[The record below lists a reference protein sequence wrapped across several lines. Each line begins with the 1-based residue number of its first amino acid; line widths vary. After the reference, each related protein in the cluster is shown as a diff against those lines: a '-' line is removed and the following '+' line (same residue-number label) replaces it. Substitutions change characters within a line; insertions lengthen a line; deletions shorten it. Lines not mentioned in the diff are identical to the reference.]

1 MAIVT
6 AKDLAARKGSL
17 AKVGEP
23 VRVEAPLPA
32 IRKKGAR
39 IRDVKNPVPTEI
51 FRLMHPDAT
60 DDSGMFDCE
69 ITVRTSAGEVKL
81 PMKNGRVE
89 TDDREAC
96 KALVAQGYR
105 WMNEPF

>member
-6 AKDLAARKGSL
+6 AKDMAARKGSL
-17 AKVGEP
+17 VKAGEP
-23 VRVEAPLPA
+23 VRVETASA
-32 IRKKGAR
+32 TIHKKGAR
-39 IRDVKNPVPTEI
+39 IRDVPNPTPTEI
-51 FRLMHPDAT
+51 YRLMHPDAT
-60 DDSGMFDCE
+60 EDSGMFDCE
-69 ITVRTSAGEVKL
+69 IIARTGAGEVKL

-89 TDDREAC
+89 TDSMDAC